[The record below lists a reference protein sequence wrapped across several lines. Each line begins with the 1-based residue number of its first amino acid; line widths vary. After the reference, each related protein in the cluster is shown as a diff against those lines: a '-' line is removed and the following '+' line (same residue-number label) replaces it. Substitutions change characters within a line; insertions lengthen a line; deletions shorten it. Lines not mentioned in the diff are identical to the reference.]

1 MDSYKIVF
9 SDRDRSG
16 GRSLIGE
23 NDMVK
28 DLEEKVNTH
37 INQGWSCIGGIV
49 LCHHNGLTTRIYQ
62 TMVKKA
68 V

>member
-1 MDSYKIVF
+1 MDTYKIVF
-9 SDRDRSG
+9 QDMSSFG
-16 GRSLIGE
+16 VIGE

-28 DLEEKVNTH
+28 TLEEKVNTY
-37 INQGWSCIGGIV
+37 INEGWSCIGGIV

-62 TMVKKA
+62 TMIKKP

>member
-9 SDRDRSG
+9 SDVSDFG
-16 GRSLIGE
+16 VIGE

-49 LCHHNGLTTRIYQ
+49 LCHHNSLTTRIYQ
-62 TMVKKA
+62 TMIKNPV
-68 V
+68 

>member
-9 SDRDRSG
+9 SDRSDFGVIR
-16 GRSLIGE
+16 E

-28 DLEEKVNTH
+28 VLEEKVNTY
-37 INQGWSCIGGIV
+37 INEGWSCIGGIV

-62 TMVKKA
+62 TMIKKP